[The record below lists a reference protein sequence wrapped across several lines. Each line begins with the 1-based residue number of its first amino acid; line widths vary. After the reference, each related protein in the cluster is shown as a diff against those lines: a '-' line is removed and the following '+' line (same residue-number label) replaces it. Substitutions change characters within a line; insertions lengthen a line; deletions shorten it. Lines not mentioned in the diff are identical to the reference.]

1 MVTWGRAWRAAGAWF
16 GWSIVWGMAGL
27 ILIGAGVAVIIGSIA
42 SVSSIFSNG
51 YGYNPS
57 GMITGM
63 IGGIAMIIIG
73 EIITILGSYASYFK
87 ITSEVTAEEVRR
99 LMSQMPAPQPTAA
112 PVTTPVSH
120 ASNRICPQCGRLIDG
135 NTKFCPQCGKQLS

>member
-42 SVSSIFSNG
+42 SISSIFSNS

-57 GMITGM
+57 GMLSKRQILFN
-63 IGGIAMIIIG
+63 IIV
-73 EIITILGSYASYFK
+73 
-87 ITSEVTAEEVRR
+87 TSF
-99 LMSQMPAPQPTAA
+99 S
-112 PVTTPVSH
+112 
-120 ASNRICPQCGRLIDG
+120 
-135 NTKFCPQCGKQLS
+135 